1 MNLPQARVP
10 IHRLVGACP
19 CDAMRPVFL
28 IMITLPPDDK
38 ATSQK
43 RKKREEGGTEKEF
56 QKEEKKI
63 DGAGYKKT
71 HFTIVRLARIFL
83 TSG

>member
-1 MNLPQARVP
+1 M
-10 IHRLVGACP
+10 
-19 CDAMRPVFL
+19 
-28 IMITLPPDDK
+28 LPPDDK

-56 QKEEKKI
+56 QKEEKKK

-71 HFTIVRLARIFL
+71 SFYNCKTCSDFSYKSSINLFHTTV
-83 TSG
+83 